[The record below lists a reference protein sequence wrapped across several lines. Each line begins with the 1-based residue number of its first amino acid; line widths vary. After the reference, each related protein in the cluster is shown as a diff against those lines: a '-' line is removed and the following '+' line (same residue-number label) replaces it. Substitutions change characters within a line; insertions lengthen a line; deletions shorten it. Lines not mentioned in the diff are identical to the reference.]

1 MTTEY
6 GYGICELQ
14 NILFAPVKGS
24 LIYDVRKKL
33 KITTP
38 SLHSNLQPSYL
49 CLTIPLPCSIMGNHS
64 WALKNHHRP
73 PPRCFEIFLINFNS
87 EINIFIVS
95 LLKQTVITNL
105 IDIIKLTGKRV
116 FIT

>member
-1 MTTEY
+1 M
-6 GYGICELQ
+6 
-14 NILFAPVKGS
+14 LFAPVKGS

-49 CLTIPLPCSIMGNHS
+49 CLTIPLPCSIMGSHS
-64 WALKNHHRP
+64 GALKDRP